1 MKFLQ
6 SPRAE
11 FIPARPSGW
20 FTRAV
25 QELIR
30 AELNFKDHLKLR
42 QTDLEVLKNLPSGC
56 GVILASN
63 HADEADPRVCLE
75 LARQSH
81 KPFITMCNRE
91 AFDELGG
98 IAGWALQRLGYFSV
112 KRGAKDLS
120 AKEYAIEVVR
130 KGKDVLV
137 VFPEGEIFYQN
148 EKLQH
153 FHPGVV
159 DICLKAICE
168 NRKIDP
174 NFTAFV
180 VPMVIKYHYS
190 RSIEAQL
197 DKRISRMENDLSIE
211 PSQKKFQQRLLE
223 IAAKIIERKHI
234 AHELS
239 TLHAPGSLNEL
250 KSSNEDMSANEH
262 AKTIE
267 RASGNEHISAN
278 EHTGVGSSEP
288 SERELHPEPAA
299 PECYQQDLSMK
310 IRLTQN
316 AIFQKVEHRHNQESS
331 GRLPIISRSWKLGA
345 EIRHKAAQGL
355 KDSRSKE
362 DLHRD
367 LLDLQEVEHLSA
379 WSPRYLR
386 AATSSD
392 RLAESVMKMERE
404 LYNIKRPKTI
414 PGRDVFVKIA
424 QPIDMGQYAS
434 NYEQDARAATSQVT
448 QLLQTKIQDML
459 DEVAKEVAQEATG

>member
-30 AELNFKDHLKLR
+30 AELNFKDHLKLQ

-75 LARQSH
+75 LARQAR

-91 AFDELGG
+91 AFDEMGG
-98 IAGWALQRLGYFSV
+98 LAGWALQRLGYFSV
-112 KRGAKDLS
+112 KRGARDLK

-168 NRKIDP
+168 NRKTDP
-174 NFTAFV
+174 SFTALV

-190 RSIEAQL
+190 RSIKAEL
-197 DKRISRMENDLSIE
+197 DARISKMEQDLSIE
-211 PSQKKFQQRLLE
+211 PSEKKMQQRLLE
-223 IAAKIIERKHI
+223 IAATIIERKHI
-234 AHELS
+234 AHDLS
-239 TLHAPGSLNEL
+239 SLHEPGSLNEL
-250 KSSNEDMSANEH
+250 NSSNENLSTNEH
-262 AKTIE
+262 V
-267 RASGNEHISAN
+267 SGNTQ
-278 EHTGVGSSEP
+278 TGLIRSEA
-288 SERELHPEPAA
+288 SERDLYPEPAE
-299 PECYQQDLSMK
+299 PETYQQDLSMK
-310 IRLTQN
+310 IKLTQN

-345 EIRHKAAQGL
+345 ELRQKAAQGS
-355 KDSRSKE
+355 KNSISKE
-362 DLHRD
+362 NLHRD
-367 LLDLQEVEHLSA
+367 LSDLQEVEHLSA

-404 LYNIKRPKTI
+404 LYKIKRPKPI

-424 QPIDMGQYAS
+424 APIDMGQYAS
-434 NYEQDARAATSQVT
+434 DYEQDARAATSQVT
-448 QLLQTKIQDML
+448 HLLQTQIQEML
-459 DEVAKEVAQEATG
+459 DEVAKEVAQEATH